1 MTDEKI
7 ALRALLEKSSDANV
21 LRDMIDF
28 AAHRLM
34 ELDVDGLCGAGHGER
49 SAERVNQRNGY
60 RDRDWQTRPAPSSSA
75 SRSCAK
81 APTSLPSWSPG
92 GWPRRR

>member
-1 MTDEKI
+1 MTDDKI
-7 ALRALLEKSSDANV
+7 ALRALLEKSSDAIF

-49 SAERVNQRNGY
+49 SPERVNQRNGY
-60 RDRDWQTRPAPSSSA
+60 RDRDWHTRVGLPQDWGSTAENRYA
-75 SRSCAK
+75 QARFSR
-81 APTSLPSWSPG
+81 
-92 GWPRRR
+92 

>member
-1 MTDEKI
+1 MATAVIPGTVGLSSHNLNLRTTTMTDEKI
-7 ALRALLEKSSDANV
+7 ALRALLEKSSDASV

-49 SAERVNQRNGY
+49 SPARINQRNG
-60 RDRDWQTRPAPSSSA
+60 
-75 SRSCAK
+75 
-81 APTSLPSWSPG
+81 
-92 GWPRRR
+92 